1 MNFENEA
8 RYLIVD
14 NFDKIKNKI
23 DINVESLLLCNN
35 SLNDEARIKLNEIR
49 EEQILKIEEVQQAS
63 LNNLLD
69 FSTKFTQQTN
79 ESLMF
84 NNNGLIIERTL
95 SSCILNDLILVQ
107 SSNLKYE
114 QVLYVV
120 SRHLNSIK
128 YKLLIIIKAK
138 HKV

>member
-14 NFDKIKNKI
+14 HFDKIKNKI
-23 DINVESLLLCNN
+23 DINVESLLCNN
-35 SLNDEARIKLNEIR
+35 SLNDEDRIKLNEIR

-84 NNNGLIIERTL
+84 NNNGLIIEQTL
-95 SSCILNDLILVQ
+95 SSCILNDLILVE
-107 SSNLKYE
+107 SSNLKYG

-120 SRHLNSIK
+120 SRHLNLIK